1 MKNFLIKNFK
11 LLLFIILAYHLS
23 VLHTF
28 AASVTVKVNN
38 INKKGEIHLAI
49 YDDADVFEN
58 DNGEKGGAAKG
69 IIRGMIEDVNTGS
82 VTYTFELTNDT
93 YAIGIFIDK
102 NYNNKM
108 DRNLFG
114 VPKEQFGF
122 SNNAKGNFGPPSFED
137 ASFTVLGDMKL
148 EINL

>member
-1 MKNFLIKNFK
+1 MLKLNITKLSIV
-11 LLLFIILAYHLS
+11 LLLAKIYLILP
-23 VLHTF
+23 TF
-28 AASVTVKVNN
+28 AGTVKVKVNN
-38 INKKGEIHLAI
+38 IKKKGEIHLAI

-58 DNGEKGGAAKG
+58 DNGEKGGAAQG
-69 IIRGMIEDVNTGS
+69 IIQGVIEDVKIGS
-82 VTYTFELTNDT
+82 VTYTFELPDGT
-93 YAIGIFIDK
+93 YAIGIFVDK

>member
-1 MKNFLIKNFK
+1 MFK
-11 LLLFIILAYHLS
+11 LSIQIIVIYLLSISLTY
-23 VLHTF
+23 
-28 AASVTVKVNN
+28 AATVIVKVNN
-38 INKKGEIHLAI
+38 IEAKGEIHLAI

-58 DNGEKGGAAKG
+58 DKGEKGGAAKG
-69 IIRGMIEDVNTGS
+69 IMQGVIEEVKIGS
-82 VTYTFELTNDT
+82 VTYTFDLPDGT
-93 YAIGIFIDK
+93 YAISIFVDK

-122 SNNAKGNFGPPSFED
+122 SNDAKGNFGPPSFEN

>member
-1 MKNFLIKNFK
+1 MFKFYRNLFVIFILPFLIT
-11 LLLFIILAYHLS
+11 IS
-23 VLHTF
+23 HTY
-28 AASVTVKVNN
+28 AATVIVKVNN
-38 INKKGEIHLAI
+38 IEKQGEMHLAI
-49 YDDADVFEN
+49 YDDAEVFEN
-58 DNGEKGGAAKG
+58 DDGEKGGAAKG
-69 IIRGMIEDVNTGS
+69 IIQGVIEDVETGS
-82 VTYTFELTNDT
+82 VTYTFELQDGT
-93 YAIGIFIDK
+93 YAIGIFVDK

-137 ASFTVLGDMKL
+137 ASFTVSNDMKL

>member
-1 MKNFLIKNFK
+1 MFKFYRNIFSIFILQFLIT
-11 LLLFIILAYHLS
+11 IS
-23 VLHTF
+23 HTY
-28 AASVTVKVNN
+28 AATVIVKVNN
-38 INKKGEIHLAI
+38 IKKKGEMHLAI

-69 IIRGMIEDVNTGS
+69 IIQGVIEDVKTGN
-82 VTYTFELTNDT
+82 VTYKFELPNGI
-93 YAIGIFIDK
+93 YAIGIFVDK

-137 ASFTVLGDMKL
+137 ASFAVSNDIKI
-148 EINL
+148 EIDL

>member
-1 MKNFLIKNFK
+1 MLKLNITKLSIVLLLAKIFLI
-11 LLLFIILAYHLS
+11 LP
-23 VLHTF
+23 TF
-28 AASVTVKVNN
+28 AGTVKVKVNN
-38 INKKGEIHLAI
+38 IKKKCEMHLAI

-58 DNGEKGGAAKG
+58 DNGEKGGAAQG
-69 IIRGMIEDVNTGS
+69 IIQGVIEDVKIGS
-82 VTYTFELTNDT
+82 VTYTFELPDGT
-93 YAIGIFIDK
+93 YAIGIFVDK

-137 ASFTVLGDMKL
+137 ASFTVLGDMKI